1 MPKIQHVSL
10 EAYQQ
15 GKFIA
20 ADVAIRIV
28 DDALLFGRDY
38 PGMLTHHFVFAD
50 ANEDD
55 EQAISSQQANE
66 LVHILQSA
74 FAQQQDV
81 LVHCVAGVSRSGAVA
96 QFAIDY
102 LGFSDGNSST
112 DWRLPNA
119 AVLKALKT
127 ALLGEECP
135 FFQ

>member
-1 MPKIQHVSL
+1 
-10 EAYQQ
+10 
-15 GKFIA
+15 
-20 ADVAIRIV
+20 
-28 DDALLFGRDY
+28 
-38 PGMLTHHFVFAD
+38 MLTHHFVFAD

-102 LGFSDGNSST
+102 LGFSDGNRST

-119 AVLKALKT
+119 TVLKALRT
-127 ALLGEECP
+127 ALLGEGCP
-135 FFQ
+135 FFR